1 MDFIQKPFQC
11 SKKSKN
17 GENMGIKSTIKKPRI
32 LIWLIVVLLCII
44 AIGPRIN
51 PEGVSVAYVQ
61 KNISAGLENLKAG
74 DVIYKI
80 SGEKATLDLIGKP
93 YYGIIKLE
101 TSRGTLT
108 TRANGT
114 LGIVC
119 KNVPSSNLNFGLDIE
134 GGVRAVIQPIEK
146 IENVST
152 NTTID
157 DIISTLTTRINVY
170 GLREATFRPMFY
182 ENKGFV
188 EISMA
193 GGNTE
198 ELKDLLERQGRFE
211 ARIPIAVTLVNGS
224 GSITVD
230 RVYQISSVNNTTKII
245 IDGQE
250 LNDDSD
256 IILANISYHVKRYGN
271 IINFSALAFSGDD
284 VKVVY
289 FDPQRS
295 RVTAV
300 TGGYEW
306 MFQIQLSEEGANRF
320 YRAVK
325 NIPVYTDVS
334 SGKRYLE
341 SKIEL
346 YLDDNLI
353 SSLSIA
359 SEFKDKPISDPS
371 VQGYAT
377 TINEAKS
384 EKIKLQSILRSGS
397 LPTKIEIVQLETIS
411 PNLGYGFLKNA
422 AIAGLAAMIA
432 VSALVFARYRK
443 WKIVLSMLLISFSE
457 VIIILGVAVL
467 IGWTIDLAAIA
478 AIIIV
483 IGTGVDAQI
492 IITDEALVKGYDEQI
507 TLTEKI
513 KRAFFIIFGSAG
525 TTGVAM
531 LALMFLGFGTLR
543 GFAITTLIGIL
554 AAVLVTRPAFGELVK
569 KIIE

>member
-32 LIWLIVVLLCII
+32 LIWLIVVIICII
-44 AIGPRIN
+44 AIGPKIN
-51 PEGVSVAYVQ
+51 PEGVLVEYLQ
-61 KNISAGLENLKAG
+61 KNISSGLENLKPG
-74 DVIYKI
+74 DIIYKI
-80 SGEKATLDLIGKP
+80 EGEKATPELIKKP
-93 YYGIIKLE
+93 YYGLIKLE

-108 TRANGT
+108 ARANGT
-114 LGIVC
+114 LGIIG
-119 KNVPSSNLNFGLDIE
+119 KNVPLTNLKFGLDIE
-134 GGVRAVIQPIEK
+134 GGVRAVIQP
-146 IENVST
+146 ENDST
-152 NTTID
+152 NATID

-170 GLREATFRPMFY
+170 GLREASFRPMFY
-182 ENKGFV
+182 EKKGFV

-193 GGNTE
+193 GGNIE

-211 ARIPIAVTLVNGS
+211 ARIPIVVKLTNGS
-224 GSITVD
+224 GSI
-230 RVYQISSVNNTTKII
+230 I
-245 IDGQE
+245 IDKKHDISLIDNKIKIDSLE
-250 LNDDSD
+250 IEDDKNIVLD
-256 IILANISYHVKRYGN
+256 NISLHVKIYGN

-306 MFQIQLSEEGANRF
+306 MFQIQLSQEGANRF
-320 YRAVK
+320 YRVVK
-325 NIPVYTDVS
+325 NIPVYTDI

-341 SKIEL
+341 SKIEF
-346 YLDDNLI
+346 YLDNNFI
-353 SSLSIA
+353 SSLNIA
-359 SEFKDKPISDPS
+359 ADFKEKPITDPS
-371 VQGYAT
+371 IQGYAS
-377 TINEAKS
+377 TINEAKN
-384 EKIKLQSILRSGS
+384 EKLKLQSILKSGS

-411 PNLGYGFLKNA
+411 PNLGFGFLKNA
-422 AIAGLAAMIA
+422 VVAAFAAMLA
-432 VSALVFARYRK
+432 VSALIFARYRRL
-443 WKIVLSMLLISFSE
+443 KIVLSVIVISFSE
-457 VIIILGVAVL
+457 VIIILGVASI

-492 IITDEALVKGYDEQI
+492 IITDEALAKGYDEQL

-543 GFAITTLIGIL
+543 GFAITTLLGIL
-554 AAVLVTRPAFGELVK
+554 IAVLITRPAFGEIVK
-569 KIIE
+569 KILE